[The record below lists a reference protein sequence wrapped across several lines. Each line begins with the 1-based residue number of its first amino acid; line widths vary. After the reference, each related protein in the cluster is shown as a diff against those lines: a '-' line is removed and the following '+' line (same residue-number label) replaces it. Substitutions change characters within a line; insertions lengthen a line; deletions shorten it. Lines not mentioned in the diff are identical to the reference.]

1 MTSEYFITNFK
12 KEMFHSL
19 SVAKSF
25 ESVISQIILPLIILL
40 MFQNGH
46 LHVRFLCK
54 MSQHPPPAV
63 LMQPEIQ
70 QKPTATLRCSAEPP
84 NQV

>member
-1 MTSEYFITNFK
+1 MTSEDFITNLK

-25 ESVISQIILPLIILL
+25 ESVISQIMLQLIILL

-46 LHVRFLCK
+46 FHVRFLCK
-54 MSQHPPPAV
+54 MSQHPPAL

-70 QKPTATLRCSAEPP
+70 ENPTETLRCSAEPP